1 MGVEIERKFLVT
13 DIEGAI
19 ARSARSESIEQ
30 AYVAIDPGG
39 FEVRARR
46 RGAITVLTVKRGAGL
61 RRDEVELEI
70 GEADFERLWELAGD
84 RRISKRRHY
93 VEAGELTI
101 ELDVYDEQLAGL
113 AVAEVEF
120 GSEEAAAAY
129 EPPDWFGE
137 ELTGDDRYSNA
148 VLARDGLPG

>member
-1 MGVEIERKFLVT
+1 MGVEIERKFRVT
-13 DIEGAI
+13 DIEAAI
-19 ARSARSESIEQ
+19 AMAARSEPIEQ
-30 AYVAIDPGG
+30 TYVAIDRAG
-39 FEVRARR
+39 FEVRARQ
-46 RGAITVLTVKRGAGL
+46 RGGATVLTVKRGAGL

-120 GSEEAAAAY
+120 DSEEAAGAY

-148 VLARDGLPG
+148 ALARDGLPG